1 MKFDLDVVLRGMS
14 TMIINSLNKLIE
26 ALEEKHP
33 INKVFIS
40 TAKKDRR
47 IDRVI
52 QLCQQNQVVFQ
63 MVPQQTINRKVGA
76 DNQGV
81 FAEISPIRFYTLEEI
96 LQHIKTGLILI
107 LDDINDPGNMGAL
120 IRSAAAAEVDGII
133 VPQRHSAP
141 INETVLKAS
150 AGTLLKAKIAQVK
163 NLIQAINHLKENN
176 FWIVGTVMEKEKSLP
191 YYQYDFTANTA
202 VIMGNEH
209 KGISPLVKKNTDQLV
224 FIPISSKI
232 DSLNVS
238 AAAAVILFEALRQ
251 KNFFEYKRDLV

>member
-1 MKFDLDVVLRGMS
+1 MS
-14 TMIINSLNKLIE
+14 TMVINSLNKLIE
-26 ALEEKHP
+26 ALEEKLP

-52 QLCQQNQVVFQ
+52 QLCRQNKVVFQ
-63 MVPQQTINRKVGA
+63 IVPQQTINRKVGA
-76 DNQGV
+76 DNQGI

-96 LQHIKTGLILI
+96 LQNIKTGLILI
-107 LDDINDPGNMGAL
+107 LDDINDPGNMGAV
-120 IRSAAAAEVDGII
+120 IRSAVAAEVDAII

-150 AGTLLKAKIAQVK
+150 AGTLMKAKIVQAK
-163 NLIQAINHLKENN
+163 NLVHAINYLKKNG
-176 FWIVGTVMEKEKSLP
+176 FWIVGTVMEKEKSLA
-191 YYQYDFTANTA
+191 YYRYDFTANTA

-209 KGISPLVKKNTDQLV
+209 KGISPIVKKNTDQLV
-224 FIPISSKI
+224 FIPISSNI

-238 AAAAVILFEALRQ
+238 AATAVILFEALRQ
-251 KNFFEYKRDLV
+251 KKI

>member
-1 MKFDLDVVLRGMS
+1 ML
-14 TMIINSLNKLIE
+14 INSLNKLVE
-26 ALEEKHP
+26 ALEERLP

-52 QLCQQNQVVFQ
+52 QLCRQNEVVFQ
-63 MVPQQTINRKVGA
+63 MVPPQTINRKVGP

-96 LQHIKTGLILI
+96 LHNIKTGLILI
-107 LDDINDPGNMGAL
+107 LDGINDPGNMGAL
-120 IRSAAAAEVDGII
+120 IRSAVAAEVDGII
-133 VPQRHSAP
+133 IPRWNSAP

-150 AGTLLKAKIAQVK
+150 AGSLLKAKIHQAK
-163 NLIQAINHLKENN
+163 NLVHAINHLKENG
-176 FWIVGTVMEKEKSLP
+176 FWVVGAVMEKEKDRNLA
-191 YYQYDFTANTA
+191 YYDYDFTANTA
-202 VIMGNEH
+202 VIVGNEH
-209 KGISPLVKKNTDQLV
+209 KGISPLVKKNADQLV
-224 FIPISSKI
+224 FIPISSNI

-251 KNFFEYKRDLV
+251 KKI